1 MKPNFFRSDGKIV
14 ISDKRKTPMA
24 TKTKKLT
31 VEVLIAKYMDYVL
44 EHEMVP
50 KSIYKFCKVAEIKEE
65 DFYLFYGS
73 LASLQKGIWEQ
84 FFINIMHVMEKNEEF
99 DAFSN
104 KDKMLTFFFTFFE
117 ILTLNRSYVLFV
129 LEQERN
135 PMKNLEQLKG
145 LRKDIKHFAK
155 DLIED
160 GNLEKNS
167 RITKHSPQL
176 FSEGAWLQ
184 FMFIL
189 RFWMKDDSARF
200 EKTDMAIEK
209 SVNTIF
215 DVFDNTPLENIL
227 DFGKFLYKESFA

>member
-1 MKPNFFRSDGKIV
+1 MAAKAKKI
-14 ISDKRKTPMA
+14 
-24 TKTKKLT
+24 T
-31 VEVLIAKYMDYVL
+31 VEIIIAKYMDYVL

-50 KSIYKFCKVAEIKEE
+50 KSIYKFCKVSDIKEE

-73 LASLQKGIWEQ
+73 LDSLQKGIWKQ
-84 FFINIMHVMEKNEEF
+84 FFVNTIQVMEKNKEY
-99 DAFSN
+99 DGFSN

-129 LEQERN
+129 LEQENN

-145 LRKDIKHFAK
+145 LRKHLRNFAK
-155 DLIED
+155 DLIVD
-160 GNLEKNS
+160 GNAEKNLK
-167 RITKHSPQL
+167 ITKHNPQL

>member
-1 MKPNFFRSDGKIV
+1 MAAKAKKI
-14 ISDKRKTPMA
+14 
-24 TKTKKLT
+24 T
-31 VEVLIAKYMDYVL
+31 VETLISIYMDYVL
-44 EHEMVP
+44 EHETMP
-50 KSIYKFCKVAEIKEE
+50 KSIYKFCKVAKIKEE

-73 LASLQKGIWEQ
+73 LHSLQKGIWEQ
-84 FFINIMHVMEKNEEF
+84 FFMNTMQVMEKNEEYVG
-99 DAFSN
+99 FSN

-129 LEQERN
+129 LEQEKN
-135 PMKNLEQLKG
+135 PMKNMGQLKG
-145 LRKDIKHFAK
+145 LRKHIKDFAK

-160 GNLEKNS
+160 GNAEKNLK
-167 RITKHSPQL
+167 ITKHNPQL

-200 EKTDMAIEK
+200 EKTDIAIEK

>member
-1 MKPNFFRSDGKIV
+1 
-14 ISDKRKTPMA
+14 MA
-24 TKTKKLT
+24 TKAKKIT
-31 VEVLIAKYMDYVL
+31 VESIIAKYMDYVL
-44 EHEMVP
+44 EHETLP
-50 KSIYKFCKVAEIKEE
+50 KSIYKFCKVAQIKEE

-73 LASLQKGIWEQ
+73 LDVLQKGIWEQ
-84 FFINIMHVMEKNEEF
+84 FFVNTIQVMEKNKDF
-99 DAFSN
+99 DGFSN

-117 ILTLNRSYVLFV
+117 VLTLNRSYVLFV
-129 LEQERN
+129 LEQDKN
-135 PMKNLEQLKG
+135 PMKNMGQLKG
-145 LRKDIKHFAK
+145 LRKHVKHFAK

-160 GNLEKNS
+160 ANADKNLK
-167 RITKHSPQL
+167 ITKHNPQL

-227 DFGKFLYKESFA
+227 DFGKFLYKESFT

>member
-1 MKPNFFRSDGKIV
+1 
-14 ISDKRKTPMA
+14 MA
-24 TKTKKLT
+24 TKAKKT
-31 VEVLIAKYMDYVL
+31 TAEVLIAKYMDYVL

-50 KSIYKFCKVAEIKEE
+50 KSIYKFCKVSGIKEE

-73 LASLQKGIWEQ
+73 LDSLQKGIWEQ
-84 FFINIMHVMEKNEEF
+84 FFVNTMTVMQKNEEF
-99 DAFSN
+99 DGFSN

-129 LEQERN
+129 LENEKN
-135 PMKNLEQLKG
+135 PMKNMGQLKG
-145 LRKDIKHFAK
+145 LRKHIKHFAK

-160 GNLEKNS
+160 GNAEKNLS
-167 RITKHSPQL
+167 ITKHNPQL

-189 RFWMKDDSARF
+189 RFWTKDDSARF

>member
-1 MKPNFFRSDGKIV
+1 
-14 ISDKRKTPMA
+14 MA
-24 TKTKKLT
+24 TKAKKVT
-31 VEVLIAKYMDYVL
+31 VDILIAKYMDYVL
-44 EHEMVP
+44 EHEKMP
-50 KSIYKFCKVAEIKEE
+50 KSIYKFCKVSGLKEE

-73 LASLQKGIWEQ
+73 LDAIQKGIWEQ
-84 FFINIMHVMEKNEEF
+84 FFQNTMQVMEKNKEY
-99 DAFSN
+99 DSFSN

-129 LEQERN
+129 LEQEKN
-135 PMKNLEQLKG
+135 PMKNMGQLKG
-145 LRKDIKHFAK
+145 LRKHIKHFAK

-160 GNLEKNS
+160 GNADKNLK
-167 RITKHSPQL
+167 ITKHNPQF

-184 FMFIL
+184 FVFIL
-189 RFWMKDDSARF
+189 RFWMKDDSAKF